1 MCSRVYVLS
10 RAVYAAC
17 ENCEGYAD
25 TRNKDHKGRHRRR
38 CRSSESRC
46 RLRKS
51 RKEFDVLV
59 DGGSSITVNGS
70 VYRTHT
76 STMYF
81 PCSSLPLLFH
91 FFIVVFATLCIAWS
105 RAKRSREKKT
115 RGLKNKKQR
124 KLVNYGCV
132 SLFIAS
138 TENL

>member
-91 FFIVVFATLCIAWS
+91 FFYCCLCDPLHCVE
-105 RAKRSREKKT
+105 SREEISKKKDK
-115 RGLKNKKQR
+115 RLEKQKITEACKLWLCFVIHR
-124 KLVNYGCV
+124 KY
-132 SLFIAS
+132 
-138 TENL
+138 